1 MNIIKLQDQLK
12 GIPDQALVG
21 YVQNPTG
28 EVPTYLALS
37 ELQRR
42 KTMREKYQQ
51 QKTPQTTVAED
62 LAAPP
67 PPMEQGIASV
77 APQQMAAQQ
86 PMPEQAPVEMA
97 EGGLA
102 ELDVGDMYDE
112 QNFATGGIVA
122 FDEGGE
128 IKNGAEGG
136 GVQYDDGSV
145 GYPIGGYVVP
155 ALMATGRM
163 ASRYGGRGL
172 KYLKE
177 KALGTPSVTAPTM
190 NLPTGSI
197 TPILEAGTKGFLS
210 SPGTYIDAAVI
221 GGVLYGIDHYGNKT
235 PITEQEASKIATQKL
250 EAENLKSMEDHGAAR
265 EASGKGGYTYQPGE
279 SATKSPSDT
288 YFDTINQFM
297 PKSSAGDSIKT
308 DLLTHDPTLFSRG
321 LEKPEDAF
329 TAGTKR
335 YEEYMGENT
344 ALKEAQERLKA
355 REAKLATRDKDN
367 VAFSLLQAAAPMF
380 NARTLGEGISK
391 AVPAGVSSYISGR
404 DKLDDIRDKIDATTL
419 ELGQAQRAEKTN
431 MFKYGDDDRRTAK
444 AAQVAAAKED
454 KLRGLHVQEFNINQ
468 NNKRKELGLQAEL
481 VDIKRADLGKDIAFG
496 DRQLSIYEKRF
507 EIADKATQA
516 KMAQI
521 KANAVKE
528 ANRYVLGNPPEVRA
542 LVKQFTDQGKKTYGN
557 PEFDG
562 KLNLIKN
569 SLVGMYLSQAGLGDT
584 DDPAIPDVSDLLK
597 QKSTT
602 AN

>member
-145 GYPIGGYVVP
+145 GYPIGGYVTP
-155 ALMATGRM
+155 ALMAT
-163 ASRYGGRGL
+163 ARYGGRGL
-172 KYLKE
+172 KYLKD

-279 SATKSPSDT
+279 SATKSASDT
-288 YFDTINQFM
+288 YFDTLKEFM
-297 PKSSAGDSIKT
+297 PKTSATDGIKT
-308 DLLTHDPTLFSRG
+308 ERLTHDPTLFSRG
-321 LEKPEDAF
+321 LENPDDAF

-335 YEEYMGENT
+335 YEDYMGENT

-468 NNKRKELGLQAEL
+468 KNKEKELGLQAKL
-481 VDIKRADLGKDIAFG
+481 VDIKGADLAQNIAFG
-496 DRQLSIYEKRF
+496 DRQLQMYEDRISKM
-507 EIADKATQA
+507 DKATQA
-516 KMAQI
+516 KFAQI
-521 KANAVKE
+521 KQKAAIE
-528 ANRYVLGNPPEVRA
+528 ANKLIYNNQVPQIRA
-542 LVKQFTDQGKKTYGN
+542 LEKEFKDKGLRTYGN
-557 PEFDG
+557 PEFE
-562 KLNLIKN
+562 NRFNTIKN
-569 SLVGMYLSQAGLGDT
+569 ALIASNIGPEVEDDLFANVPNARDIITKSQA
-584 DDPAIPDVSDLLK
+584 A
-597 QKSTT
+597 Q
-602 AN
+602 

>member
-77 APQQMAAQQ
+77 APQQMAAQE

-122 FDEGGE
+122 FG
-128 IKNGAEGG
+128 K
-136 GVQYDDGSV
+136 
-145 GYPIGGYVVP
+145 GGYTYDP
-155 ALMATGRM
+155 ETDNPEEYASMLDQRLAAENERYRIETPEFGLHPLLGMEHRKKQNEIYRTNPTPYDKAIEYYTAINQPGAAGALESKKREWL
-163 ASRYGGRGL
+163 YN
-172 KYLKE
+172 KE
-177 KALGTPSVTAPTM
+177 VRSPKG
-190 NLPTGSI
+190 I
-197 TPILEAGTKGFLS
+197 TSL
-210 SPGTYIDAAVI
+210 DAAKSS
-221 GGVLYGIDHYGNKT
+221 D
-235 PITEQEASKIATQKL
+235 TQ
-250 EAENLKSMEDHGAAR
+250 AA
-265 EASGKGGYTYQPGE
+265 ANPAAKDDKGGYTYQPGE
-279 SATKSPSDT
+279 SATKSPSDE
-288 YFDTINQFM
+288 YFDTLRSFM
-297 PKSSAGDSIKT
+297 PKSSAADGIKT
-308 DLLTHDPTLFSRG
+308 DRLTHDPTLFSRG
-321 LEKPEDAF
+321 LENPEDAF

-335 YEEYMGENT
+335 YADYMGENT
-344 ALKEAQERLKA
+344 AIKEAQERLKA

-380 NARTLGEGISK
+380 NARTFGEGVSK
-391 AVPAGVSSYISGR
+391 ALPAGVSSYISGR
-404 DKLDDIRDKIDATTL
+404 DKLDDIRDKIDSTKL
-419 ELGQAQRAEKTN
+419 ELGQAQRAEKMN
-431 MFKYGDDDRRTAK
+431 SFKYGDDDRRTAK

-468 NNKRKELGLQAEL
+468 KNKEKELGLQGEL
-481 VDIKRADLGKDIAFG
+481 VDIKRADLAKDIAYG
-496 DRQLSIYEKRF
+496 NRQLSLYENRF
-507 EIADKATQA
+507 AMADKATQA
-516 KMAQI
+516 KFAQI

-528 ANRYVLGNPPEVRA
+528 ANKYVLGNPPEVRA
-542 LVKQFTDQGKKTYGN
+542 LIKDFEGRGLKTYGN

-562 KLNLIKN
+562 RLNMIKN
-569 SLVGMYLSQAGLGDT
+569 NLVGMYLDQAGLGDT
-584 DDPAIPDVSDLLK
+584 DGPAIPNVSDLLK